1 MTASERRMAIIQ
13 VLCRRRHELIAN
25 LAFEF
30 GVTTRTIKTDLLE
43 LSLSY
48 PVYTVPGRYNGGVYI
63 AEDYYIGK
71 QYLSDEQLQTIIS
84 ILDKVD
90 DDQRKVLESIIK
102 DFGKSKG
109 EKC

>member
-13 VLCRRRHELIAN
+13 VLCKRRHELIAN

-48 PVYTVPGRYNGGVYI
+48 PIYTVPGKYHGGVYI
-63 AEDYYIGK
+63 AEDYYLGK
-71 QYLSDEQLQTIIS
+71 QYLSNEQLQMIIS
-84 ILDKVD
+84 LMDKAD
-90 DDQRKVLESIIK
+90 DDQKKVLESIIK

>member
-1 MTASERRMAIIQ
+1 MTATERREAIVQ
-13 VLCRRRHELIAN
+13 LLCKRKHETVEN

-30 GVTTRTIKTDLLE
+30 DVSMRTIMRDLAK

-48 PVYTVPGRYNGGVYI
+48 PVYTVPGRYNGGIYI

-71 QYLSDEQLQTIIS
+71 QYLSNEQLQTIIS
-84 ILDKVD
+84 LMDKAD
-90 DDQRKVLESIIK
+90 DDQKKVLESIIK